1 MHGGNVVSVANGG
14 EGPIWLITL
23 LRKFFGF
30 SFHLSTQLIACL
42 QSDDVCSHPILSVK
56 ICSITFSGLAWSGN
70 ATQITLI
77 KRGWCGY

>member
-56 ICSITFSGLAWSGN
+56 ICSICSLVWPGLEM
-70 ATQITLI
+70 QHKLH
-77 KRGWCGY
+77 